1 MQTFKSTL
9 DNMEHRCSELQ
20 LMLEKTMQQRDTLLA
35 GYSQALMAFK
45 YFEVTMDEN
54 FLVSKVDTGR
64 HSAPLLLIGWTGGYY
79 DGKVFAYSSG
89 KTNVL
94 HY

>member
-1 MQTFKSTL
+1 MQ
-9 DNMEHRCSELQ
+9 R
-20 LMLEKTMQQRDTLLA
+20 RDTLLA

-45 YFEVTMDEN
+45 YFEVNMDEKCM
-54 FLVSKVDTGR
+54 VSNVNTGKC
-64 HSAPLLLIGWTGGYY
+64 SPPLLLMEWTGGYY

-89 KTNVL
+89 KTDVL